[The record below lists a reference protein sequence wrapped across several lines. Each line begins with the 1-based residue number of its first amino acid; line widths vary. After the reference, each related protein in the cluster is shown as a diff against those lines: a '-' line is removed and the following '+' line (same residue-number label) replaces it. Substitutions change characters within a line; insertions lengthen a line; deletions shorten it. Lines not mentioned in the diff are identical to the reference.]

1 MDSAMLR
8 SEQQRVGMAISKLG
22 GRAREWALTC
32 NTSAGAYG
40 PQSRRDGRRSRASSC
55 RTASKYSTMFHGT
68 PGYFRPN
75 SRR

>member
-1 MDSAMLR
+1 
-8 SEQQRVGMAISKLG
+8 MAISKLD

-32 NTSAGAYG
+32 STSADAYG
-40 PQSRRDGRRSRASSC
+40 PQSRRDGRRSSASSY
-55 RTASKYSTMFHGT
+55 RIASEHSTMFHGT